1 MLNSKNRK
9 KNRISR
15 RKWKKRTI
23 IITITTIIQ
32 VNRMVHRIFLKPIEI
47 LLTISWLKGRFKSR
61 AKWIRSLRVI
71 GMSSFNWRHLSKSKS
86 VQFVWMIL
94 NTMIKLEKQNA
105 TICSMRNVSTNG
117 FSSTSAAQCVIK
129 TSLDMRYFFRDLKS
143 LWLCNKG
150 ENYWIFSYEV
160 CE

>member
-15 RKWKKRTI
+15 RKLKKIT
-23 IITITTIIQ
+23 IITITTIIIQ
-32 VNRMVHRIFLKPIEI
+32 VNRMVHRISLRQIEI
-47 LLTISWLKGRFKSR
+47 SSTILWLSGRFKSR
-61 AKWIRSLRVI
+61 VKWIRSLRVI
-71 GMSSFNWRHLSKSKS
+71 GMSSSNWRHLSKSKS

-94 NTMIKLEKQNA
+94 NTMIKLEKLNA
-105 TICSMRNVSTNG
+105 TICSMRSVSTNG